1 MLLGLENRKKDED
14 DRWRDK
20 IDGQTGQSLLYSGS
34 KHTFHFSNSQNQ
46 AIYLEILLVLQLNQ
60 VFYNGNMG
68 ESPRNEVLMIKN
80 KKKHMKHE
88 SILFLHLFFG
98 FKINI

>member
-80 KKKHMKHE
+80 KKTQAT
-88 SILFLHLFFG
+88 
-98 FKINI
+98 

>member
-1 MLLGLENRKKDED
+1 M
-14 DRWRDK
+14 DK
-20 IDGQTGQSLLYSGS
+20 HDMDTQDSLCCTVEAYIYLILRFIPLI
-34 KHTFHFSNSQNQ
+34 K

-80 KKKHMKHE
+80 KIHMKHE
-88 SILFLHLFFG
+88 SI
-98 FKINI
+98 

>member
-1 MLLGLENRKKDED
+1 MERQ
-14 DRWRDK
+14 DRWTNRTVSVVQWK
-20 IDGQTGQSLLYSGS
+20 HTV
-34 KHTFHFSNSQNQ
+34 HTFHFSNLQNQ

-80 KKKHMKHE
+80 KK
-88 SILFLHLFFG
+88 
-98 FKINI
+98 NT

>member
-1 MLLGLENRKKDED
+1 M
-14 DRWRDK
+14 DK
-20 IDGQTGQSLLYSGS
+20 QDMDKHDMDTQDSLCCTVEAYIYLILRFIPLI
-34 KHTFHFSNSQNQ
+34 K

-80 KKKHMKHE
+80 RIHMKHE
-88 SILFLHLFFG
+88 SIWFLHLFFC
-98 FKINI
+98 FKINIRFYHEFV